1 MFIHTFN
8 YCCYDKI
15 YFKYFF
21 SRSFKFNTKRAKNM
35 LFFSAEKNQNV
46 FAFKIYNSSFVTF
59 LQIVNFP
66 MANITQ

>member
-1 MFIHTFN
+1 
-8 YCCYDKI
+8 
-15 YFKYFF
+15 
-21 SRSFKFNTKRAKNM
+21 M

-46 FAFKIYNSSFVTF
+46 FAFKIHNSSLVTF

>member
-1 MFIHTFN
+1 
-8 YCCYDKI
+8 
-15 YFKYFF
+15 
-21 SRSFKFNTKRAKNM
+21 M

-66 MANITQ
+66 MANITQYHR